1 MSRVNNVTTSRSK
14 LVIGRAPK
22 SHAKDVAAPF
32 WESNQTGG
40 GRHFPCLCFSAW
52 PHTVTWMDDK
62 GGPTP
67 PILISLCYYGR
78 TGPLPAR
85 AKRQRIAFYLQF
97 KALALSLSL
106 FMTQDT
112 NLIEARGRIDCRS
125 RMLQV
130 GLDVGERV
138 QLDGRPH
145 PVQRLNKKCQELL
158 N

>member
-32 WESNQTGG
+32 WEQSDRGGG

-67 PILISLCYYGR
+67 PILISLRYYGR
-78 TGPLPAR
+78 TVRNRPVQSGNESPFICNL
-85 AKRQRIAFYLQF
+85 K
-97 KALALSLSL
+97 LSRSL
-106 FMTQDT
+106 FVSDAGHQPDRSTRSYRLPKS
-112 NLIEARGRIDCRS
+112 NASGRARRW
-125 RMLQV
+125 
-130 GLDVGERV
+130 
-138 QLDGRPH
+138 
-145 PVQRLNKKCQELL
+145 
-158 N
+158 